1 MSLSFEEQL
10 KKLEELVKEL
20 ESKDISLDDAI
31 KKYKEG
37 IELSKSC
44 YEKIKEAES
53 LVIQEIK

>member
-1 MSLSFEEQL
+1 MNLSFEEQL

-20 ESKDISLDDAI
+20 ESKDITLDDAI